1 MKSWSSLPLHLL
13 QVVNSSNVLSM
24 LAESIGIPKSGK
36 IIDAYPADIVL
47 ALCGDGLI
55 DHFLA
60 ANAEENF
67 FNLVQKFL
75 QKQNTDITDTYGPSA
90 IS

>member
-1 MKSWSSLPLHLL
+1 M
-13 QVVNSSNVLSM
+13 VYRV
-24 LAESIGIPKSGK
+24 IPNFRTVIVS
-36 IIDAYPADIVL
+36 YPADIVL

-75 QKQNTDITDTYGPSA
+75 QRQKKKHLKICYNLFHY
-90 IS
+90 

>member
-1 MKSWSSLPLHLL
+1 MIMIVS
-13 QVVNSSNVLSM
+13 
-24 LAESIGIPKSGK
+24 
-36 IIDAYPADIVL
+36 YPADIVL

-67 FNLVQKFL
+67 FNFVQEFL
-75 QKQNTDITDTYGPSA
+75 QKQNKRVKRHFKPEQSV
-90 IS
+90 